1 MPPRSRHVRSAPTP
15 RARPS
20 SQRASTIASDQSRMS
35 SSFASRAH
43 TSSSGASMQAELRK
57 AITFAVS
64 RITPGGSISRE
75 MSLSSRQPAS
85 RGRAAPRGGAG
96 FSSVRRQWGAPTD
109 VTLHSRGGRR
119 VKFAVAVVSHIRAHS
134 REDHRNPEPIK
145 AGCQAVRVNTTSS
158 SPSEADAHSPD
169 QTRARLRGA
178 GVREALAFCAE
189 RRNLRR
195 TVRIGRAVPG
205 RRARAC

>member
-1 MPPRSRHVRSAPTP
+1 
-15 RARPS
+15 
-20 SQRASTIASDQSRMS
+20 
-35 SSFASRAH
+35 
-43 TSSSGASMQAELRK
+43 MQAELRK

-96 FSSVRRQWGAPTD
+96 FSSVRRQWGARTD

-119 VKFAVAVVSHIRAHS
+119 VKFAVAVVRHIRAHS

-195 TVRIGRAVPG
+195 TIRIAIVVGIILTLINQGSVIAEGHATSVTWVRCALNFIVPFLASSAG
-205 RRARAC
+205 LLSARR